1 MNKNIII
8 PMALI
13 VTVVIIEILL
23 NGAPLSI
30 GVWLIVICLPI
41 ILIQQKTKNDWGMMF
56 IGGIGFTVV
65 MIAVLI
71 LLFLASNH
79 IDWLRYLLLWPYN

>member
-8 PMALI
+8 PAALM
-13 VTVVIIEILL
+13 LL
-23 NGAPLSI
+23 VLVLEVLFNGIPLSI
-30 GVWLIVICLPI
+30 GLFALIIGVSVILF
-41 ILIQQKTKNDWGMMF
+41 QQKTKNDWGMMF
-56 IGGIGFTVV
+56 IGGIGFTIV